1 MENKRIKTYW
11 LILLLVLMSVN
22 LALSVEP
29 TQAHYLNTAVW
40 NTVVETEEN
49 VVTSKFLSKV
59 SDAPLTVL
67 VGEMPMEAYPVEFN
81 LDCSRDVTGSITW
94 SVDHPEYAQVFM
106 SIGDMGLVPNS
117 EIQLEM
123 GKHDVTMHLIPTNY
137 ARNTVHDALDINVS
151 VNWAD
156 SLQGKFRVTLPAVTE
171 ADLAGDSAAPDE
183 PGTNPDKPTTDTDKP
198 TTDTDKPTTDTD
210 KPATGTDEP
219 TTGTD
224 EPTTGTDKP
233 ATGTDEPTTGTDK
246 PATGTDEP
254 TTDTNEPAT
263 GTEEPTTGTDEPATD
278 PDTLSTGKAETVSY
292 VQEGPVQMKK
302 SANVVLV
309 QRQARGVPSNQLV
322 LRLDNPR
329 LFVNQVGYTA
339 MRTATVTATNPIELG
354 TDSTEPT
361 TVMRTNVTEPAATE
375 PAPTEPAEPTAGEEE
390 ESQFRLETIDG
401 FAMGEKIPVKLY
413 LTEDITQAYLGVGET
428 SDTETTIHPFPEY
441 TCYSLDN
448 GESYY
453 MLYTDK
459 VNTIELI
466 PGGSKEITV
475 LLDLSRLE
483 LFDKEELTLAA
494 NGYAGA
500 ELVKSASAKTILKE
514 DILFQI
520 DRQFLTKESSA
531 TITLNENWKN
541 YTFDYTVQMLT
552 GETTVDP
559 EEATEI
565 TEASEAAEETAVPEY
580 VDVDASSW
588 SSLTTNEE
596 NYKITLQ
603 IKDVLPQAGTYRILM
618 NWSKDEV
625 CFAETQTTFFINYS
639 VQLETEEPEATEPEA
654 TEPEATELETNEEKV
669 PSSE

>member
-1 MENKRIKTYW
+1 MGNKRIKTYW

-22 LALSVEP
+22 LVLSFEP

-40 NTVVETEEN
+40 NTVVEAEEN
-49 VVTSKFLSKV
+49 AVMSKFLSKV

-67 VGEMPMEAYPVEFN
+67 VGEIPMEKFLLEFN
-81 LDCSRDVTGSITW
+81 LDCSRDVTGSLTW
-94 SVDHPEYAQVFM
+94 SVDHPEYVDVFM
-106 SIGDMGLVPNS
+106 SIGDMSLVPNS

-123 GKHDVTMHLIPTNY
+123 GEHDVTMHLIPTNY

-171 ADLAGDSAAPDE
+171 ADLAGNSTTTPDKPTTDTDDSTTTPDNSTTDTDE
-183 PGTNPDKPTTDTDKP
+183 PGTNPDKPTTDTD
-198 TTDTDKPTTDTD
+198 
-210 KPATGTDEP
+210 EP

-224 EPTTGTDKP
+224 DPSTD
-233 ATGTDEPTTGTDK
+233 GDS
-246 PATGTDEP
+246 
-254 TTDTNEPAT
+254 DTPSNGE
-263 GTEEPTTGTDEPATD
+263 
-278 PDTLSTGKAETVSY
+278 AEAISY
-292 VQEGPVQMKK
+292 VQTNVSEN
-302 SANVVLV
+302 SANSILAQSQAKKARSNPLVLHLEATPLSV
-309 QRQARGVPSNQLV
+309 NQL
-322 LRLDNPR
+322 
-329 LFVNQVGYTA
+329 GT
-339 MRTATVTATNPIELG
+339 TATKTAAVTETKPTERMTVMRLNSTVSTP
-354 TDSTEPT
+354 TEPT
-361 TVMRTNVTEPAATE
+361 PTETPTEPTPTE
-375 PAPTEPAEPTAGEEE
+375 APTEPASTEPAKPTTGENEA
-390 ESQFRLETIDG
+390 SQFRLETIDG
-401 FAMGEKIPVKLY
+401 FNMGGKIPVKLY
-413 LTEDITQAYLGVGET
+413 LTEDITQAYLGMGQT
-428 SDTETTIHPFPEY
+428 SDTGVTVLPFPEY

-494 NGYAGA
+494 DGYDGTTLAQ
-500 ELVKSASAKTILKE
+500 SASAKTILKE
-514 DILFQI
+514 DPFFQI
-520 DRQFLTKESSA
+520 DSQFLTQESQA

-541 YTFDYTVQMLT
+541 YTFEYKVQMLT
-552 GETTVDP
+552 GETAVDP
-559 EEATEI
+559 EEATEE
-565 TEASEAAEETAVPEY
+565 TTEETTMPEY

-603 IKDVLPQAGTYRILM
+603 IKDVLPQAGTYRVLM
-618 NWSKDEV
+618 SWSKDDV
-625 CFAETQTTFFINYS
+625 CFAEAQTTFFINYS
-639 VQLETEEPEATEPEA
+639 VQPETDEPEATEPEA
-654 TEPEATELETNEEKV
+654 TEPEATEPEATEPEATEPETTEPESNEEKV